1 MLKFLMAQKNN
12 RKRGDWYSEVHKIM
26 NDFNIDLTDEVIKK
40 YQ

>member
-1 MLKFLMAQKNN
+1 MAQKNN

-26 NDFNIDLTDEVIKK
+26 NDFNIDFTDEVIKK